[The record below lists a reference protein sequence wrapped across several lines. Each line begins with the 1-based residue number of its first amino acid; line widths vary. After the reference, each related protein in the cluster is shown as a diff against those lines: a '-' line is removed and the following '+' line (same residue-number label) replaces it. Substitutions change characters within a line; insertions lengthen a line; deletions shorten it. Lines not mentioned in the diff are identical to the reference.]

1 MSTEKKIEKIV
12 EEIGEVTIKLKNG
25 IKRKIPSKTV
35 YTYYT
40 DGTNDCKIHIA
51 KPLDL
56 FGENK
61 LEE

>member
-1 MSTEKKIEKIV
+1 MSKEKKVEKIV

-56 FGENK
+56 FGDNK